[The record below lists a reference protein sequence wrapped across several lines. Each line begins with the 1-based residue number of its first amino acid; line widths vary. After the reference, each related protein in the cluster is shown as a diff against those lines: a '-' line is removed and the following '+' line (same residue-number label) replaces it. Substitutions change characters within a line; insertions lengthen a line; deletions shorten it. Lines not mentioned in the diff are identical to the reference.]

1 MRRTTL
7 VATAIAA
14 LLSLPN
20 LALAQAAAA
29 PTPAEPAS
37 PHTFTGN
44 IGLFSQYVFRGL
56 TQTNREPAIQ
66 GGFDY
71 SHASGPYIGL
81 WGSNISWLRDNG
93 SYRAG
98 GSAEIDI
105 YGGYKG
111 AVGDFTYDV
120 GVLQYWY
127 PGDAAAGFIKGDTT
141 ELYVAGGWKWI
152 TLKYSNAV
160 SKKVFGVRDARGTDY
175 WDLSAA
181 FPIGESGVTLGAHY
195 GIQKYKGNDPALA
208 GIGSNDSVYSY
219 DDWRLSVAYDLGKLG
234 PKLAGTEVGLIYT
247 DTSSASNIGYG
258 NVAEGGVYP
267 KNIAKDQVTAYI
279 KRTF

>member
-1 MRRTTL
+1 MRRTTML
-7 VATAIAA
+7 AATLAA
-14 LLSLPN
+14 GLGVSN
-20 LALAQAAAA
+20 FVAAAE
-29 PTPAEPAS
+29 EPAS

-44 IGLFSQYVFRGL
+44 VGLFSQYVFRGL
-56 TQTNREPAIQ
+56 TQTNEEVALQ

-71 SHASGPYIGL
+71 SHAVGIYAGL

-93 SYRAG
+93 SYKAG
-98 GSAEIDI
+98 GSAEIDL

-111 AVGDFTYDV
+111 AVGDFTYDA

-127 PGDAAAGFIKGDTT
+127 PGDEVSGFVKADTT

-152 TLKYSNAV
+152 TLKYSHAV

-181 FPIGESGVTLGAHY
+181 VPIGESGVTLGAHY
-195 GIQKYKGNDPALA
+195 GIQKFKGTDPALV
-208 GIGSNDSVYSY
+208 GIGTNDSIYSY
-219 DDWRLSVAYDLGKLG
+219 DDWRVSVAYDLGKLG

-247 DTSSASNIGYG
+247 DTSGASKIGYG
-258 NVAEGGVYP
+258 STSEGGVYP
-267 KNIAKDQVTAYI
+267 KNIAKDQLTAYV

>member
-1 MRRTTL
+1 MRSISLLAATL
-7 VATAIAA
+7 AAGLGVSGLAVADE
-14 LLSLPN
+14 P
-20 LALAQAAAA
+20 
-29 PTPAEPAS
+29 PAS

-44 IGLFSQYVFRGL
+44 VGLFSQYVFRGL
-56 TQTNREPAIQ
+56 TQTNEEVALQ
-66 GGFDY
+66 GGLDY
-71 SHASGPYIGL
+71 SHASGVYVGL
-81 WGSNISWLRDNG
+81 WGSNISWLRDNN

-111 AVGDFTYDV
+111 ALGDFGYDL

-127 PGDAAAGFIKGDTT
+127 PGDAAPGFVKGDTT
-141 ELYVAGGWKWI
+141 ELYVAGSWKWF
-152 TLKYSNAV
+152 TLKYSHAV

-181 FPIGESGVTLGAHY
+181 FPIGESGVTVGAHY
-195 GIQKYKGNDPALA
+195 GIQKFKGTDPALA

-219 DDWRLSVAYDLGKLG
+219 EDWRVSVAYDLGKLG

-247 DTSSASNIGYG
+247 DTGGASKLGYG
-258 NVAEGGVYP
+258 STSQGGVYP
-267 KNIAKDQVTAYI
+267 KNIAEDQVTAYI